1 MQLNRNSAHGCCA
14 RHVTL
19 LHFRYVFSGHP
30 IGPSRPMSK
39 TDSSA
44 TCNYTSNS
52 DPKFNRNFSLPQET
66 FSRRTGARCQYK
78 ILQKP
83 EDRLGRL
90 ADYSTSNC
98 SEDSDK
104 AGLFHSDWFKTFIML
119 NRRTRPVPAVAHL
132 PFNSPSSCHIV
143 RPSFKPA
150 HSLEQVI
157 DTSRMSR

>member
-1 MQLNRNSAHGCCA
+1 
-14 RHVTL
+14 
-19 LHFRYVFSGHP
+19 
-30 IGPSRPMSK
+30 MSK

-52 DPKFNRNFSLPQET
+52 DPKFNRNLSLPQET

-98 SEDSDK
+98 SGDSDK
-104 AGLFHSDWFKTFIML
+104 A
-119 NRRTRPVPAVAHL
+119 
-132 PFNSPSSCHIV
+132 
-143 RPSFKPA
+143 
-150 HSLEQVI
+150 
-157 DTSRMSR
+157 